1 VDHRT
6 IKPTHVI
13 LTLIALGAAAYVF
26 GPLLCGDVLRRLGVW
41 SWVELVILY
50 FGGVLLI
57 FVPSYRFLTKSG
69 CHLSFSGFTAVMFAS
84 QAVNLITPLRMG
96 FPVRVY
102 LFQRRY
108 DVPISTGTLLIPL
121 EIFMGILINVCLALI
136 FAGWMESIRSHRA
149 INALLAISGIIGLA
163 AFFVVR
169 RAATG
174 RALTPSGTSKGV
186 VMLVESLRPALSH
199 VACGTLVL
207 FALLYATNTVVGAGI
222 LRVIAEGAGFEKP
235 IQWLVGAW
243 AAAYVTGV
251 ISLLPQGL
259 GVRDASLAWILHTGG
274 AASGQVIGIV
284 FLVRLV
290 TAGFPLVAGLLAWLG
305 LSLFPAPNL
314 KMVKDRAGTLP

>member
-1 VDHRT
+1 VDHPT

-13 LTLIALGAAAYVF
+13 FTLIALGAAVYVF
-26 GPLLCGDVLRRLGVW
+26 GPWLCGHALQRLGVW
-41 SWVELVILY
+41 SWVELVVLY

-69 CHLSFSGFTAVMFAS
+69 CHLSFSGFTVVMFAS
-84 QAVNLITPLRMG
+84 QAVNLVTPLRMG

-102 LFQRRY
+102 LLQRRY

-121 EIFMGILINVCLALI
+121 ETFMGILTNVCVALI
-136 FAGWMESIRSHRA
+136 FAGWMVSIRGHRA
-149 INALLAISGIIGLA
+149 IDTLLAIAGIVGLA

-174 RALTPSGTSKGV
+174 KALAPSGTPRRL
-186 VMLVESLRPALSH
+186 VMLVESLRPGLSL

-207 FALLYATNTVVGAGI
+207 FALLYATNTVIGAGI
-222 LRVIAEGAGFEKP
+222 LRVVAEGAGFEKP
-235 IQWLVGAW
+235 IQWLIGAW

-259 GVRDASLAWILHTGG
+259 GVRDASLAWILHAGG
-274 AASGQVIGIV
+274 AAPGQVIGIV

-290 TAGFPLVAGLLAWLG
+290 TTGFPLAAGLLAWLG
-305 LSLFPAPNL
+305 LSLFPAPSL
-314 KMVKDRAGTLP
+314 KVVRNSPGRLP